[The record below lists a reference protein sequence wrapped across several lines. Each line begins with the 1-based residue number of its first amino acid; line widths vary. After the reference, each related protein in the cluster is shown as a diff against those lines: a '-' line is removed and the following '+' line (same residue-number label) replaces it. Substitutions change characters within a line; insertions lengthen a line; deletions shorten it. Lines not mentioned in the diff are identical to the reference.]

1 MRMTRTRTLAATLG
15 LALGL
20 AGCQPKVQVATIQ
33 PEPICNFNVQV
44 AQRQAAPAPAEV
56 PPQAAALTPM
66 PVNSVNITDYRI
78 TNKIMVESTNARRNP
93 TGTVEVFARLV
104 NCTDYPLQI
113 EGRTHF
119 LDEGQAPVEEVS
131 AWGRIFLSP
140 RSYGVYK
147 ESSIDVARVRFYY
160 VEIREGR

>member
-20 AGCQPKVQVATIQ
+20 VGCQPKVQVATIQ

-66 PVNSVNITDYRI
+66 PVNAVNITDYRI

-119 LDEGQAPVEEVS
+119 LDEGRAPAEDAS
-131 AWGRIFLSP
+131 AWNRVYLAP
-140 RSYGVYK
+140 RSYAVYR
-147 ESSIDVARVRFYY
+147 EHSISVQAVRFYY
-160 VEIREGR
+160 VEVREGQ